1 MLSPSAASR
10 QSAGAMDAQR
20 KVDTVL
26 AIRARALDV
35 YQWVS
40 GVLQWEQA
48 NQSMSVNDAG
58 SEATVER
65 FFARLASGVE
75 LCHLLDTLSS
85 SAHRVT
91 HVQED
96 ATAGSFQARDNIAR
110 FIKSAQALGVS
121 PLVCFDTDD
130 LALRQN
136 DKKVVNT
143 LMELSR
149 QSAIKYN
156 VAPTKLMQF
165 DMEWEQLQQQRNSQQ
180 LQQQQNEQQQQQ
192 QDGNKQA
199 DDEHEVEESVMTAN
213 VQRYETDEKEQ
224 PPEPASPSIM
234 ASAANKSNRSA
245 AVMLTP
251 QRAAASSV
259 VDSDAIDSAIS
270 SLISQHHFSI
280 PITRVAIKSK
290 KKRRD
295 ARKAEYRVGSGP
307 KLFVR
312 LLHGHLIAK
321 ADDEWVDFADA
332 VQDRIRLEIAAGH

>member
-1 MLSPSAASR
+1 
-10 QSAGAMDAQR
+10 MDAQR

-40 GVLQWEQA
+40 GVLQWQQEA
-48 NQSMSVNDAG
+48 AGQSMSVNDPN

-65 FFARLASGVE
+65 FFARLGSGVE

-85 SAHRVT
+85 SAHRVS
-91 HVQED
+91 HVHED
-96 ATAGSFQARDNIAR
+96 ATPGSFQARDNIAR

-121 PLVCFDTDD
+121 PIVCFDTDD
-130 LALRQN
+130 LALRKN

-156 VAPTKLMQF
+156 VAPTKLTQF
-165 DMEWEQLQQQRNSQQ
+165 DMEWEEMQRQRNGQ
-180 LQQQQNEQQQQQ
+180 QQQQNGQ
-192 QDGNKQA
+192 KRSTAQA
-199 DDEHEVEESVMTAN
+199 ADKAEEEDEHEVEESVMTAN
-213 VQRYETDEKEQ
+213 TQRYESEEKEQ
-224 PPEPASPSIM
+224 PPEPNSAHSAIIASSGKQSRP
-234 ASAANKSNRSA
+234 AA
-245 AVMLTP
+245 AVLTP
-251 QRAAASSV
+251 QTATASAH
-259 VDSDAIDSAIS
+259 DGDAIDTAIS
-270 SLISQHHFSI
+270 SLISQQHFTI

-321 ADDEWVDFADA
+321 ADDEWVDFTEA
-332 VQDRIRLEIAAGH
+332 VQDRIRIEIAAGH

>member
-1 MLSPSAASR
+1 MPSSTTASSR
-10 QSAGAMDAQR
+10 PSAGAMDAQR
-20 KVDTVL
+20 KADTVL

-40 GVLQWEQA
+40 GVLQWSDAGQP
-48 NQSMSVNDAG
+48 MSVNDDNSA
-58 SEATVER
+58 ATVER

-121 PLVCFDTDD
+121 ALVCFDTDD

-165 DMEWEQLQQQRNSQQ
+165 DMEWDELQLQRSS
-180 LQQQQNEQQQQQ
+180 QQQNQAQQQQQ
-192 QDGNKQA
+192 AVAGKADE
-199 DDEHEVEESVMTAN
+199 DDEHEVEESVMTATA
-213 VQRYETDEKEQ
+213 QRYETEEKEQ
-224 PPEPASPSIM
+224 APSTHSSIIPTTT
-234 ASAANKSNRSA
+234 SAAAGKPARPAALSA
-245 AVMLTP
+245 H
-251 QRAAASSV
+251 
-259 VDSDAIDSAIS
+259 DNDAIDAAIS
-270 SLISQHHFSI
+270 SLISQHHFAI

-290 KKRRD
+290 KRRRD

-321 ADDEWVDFADA
+321 ADEEWVDFAEA
-332 VQDRIRLEIAAGH
+332 VQDRIRLEIAARH

>member
-1 MLSPSAASR
+1 MSSATSPTSR
-10 QSAGAMDAQR
+10 QSAGMMDAQR

-40 GVLQWEQA
+40 GVLGWNEA
-48 NQSMSVNDAG
+48 AGQSMSVSDVN

-65 FFARLASGVE
+65 FFARLATGVE

-91 HVQED
+91 NVHED
-96 ATAGSFQARDNIAR
+96 ATPGSFQARDNIAR
-110 FIKSAQALGVS
+110 FIRSAQAVGVS

-130 LALRQN
+130 LTLRAN

-165 DMEWEQLQQQRNSQQ
+165 DMEWDELQLQRSNQQSSEQQRINQVAVQ
-180 LQQQQNEQQQQQ
+180 KVE
-192 QDGNKQA
+192 D
-199 DDEHEVEESVMTAN
+199 DDEHEVEESVMTATAH
-213 VQRYETDEKEQ
+213 RYESEEKEQ
-224 PPEPASPSIM
+224 PPATSSII
-234 ASAANKSNRSA
+234 
-245 AVMLTP
+245 
-251 QRAAASSV
+251 AAASSKQSRPAAV
-259 VDSDAIDSAIS
+259 VLTPHSTTASSAHDGDAIDAAIS
-270 SLISQHHFSI
+270 SLISSHHFGI

-321 ADDEWVDFADA
+321 VDEEWIDFADA
-332 VQDRIRLEIAAGH
+332 VQDRVRHEIAAGH

>member
-1 MLSPSAASR
+1 MTTSASSR

-20 KVDTVL
+20 KADTVL

-35 YQWVS
+35 SQWVS
-40 GVLQWEQA
+40 GVLQWA
-48 NQSMSVNDAG
+48 DDSSASGQSISVNDNSSA
-58 SEATVER
+58 ATVER
-65 FFARLASGVE
+65 FFARLSTGVQ

-91 HVQED
+91 HVHED
-96 ATAGSFQARDNIAR
+96 AAAGSFQARDNIAR

-130 LALRQN
+130 LALRAN

-156 VAPTKLMQF
+156 VTPTKLMQF
-165 DMEWEQLQQQRNSQQ
+165 DMEWEQMQQLRNSQQ
-180 LQQQQNEQQQQQ
+180 QQAS
-192 QDGNKQA
+192 NKAA
-199 DDEHEVEESVMTAN
+199 DKAEEDDDHEVESLMTAN
-213 VQRYETDEKEQ
+213 TQRYEADEKEQ
-224 PPEPASPSIM
+224 PTTPA
-234 ASAANKSNRSA
+234 ARSAIIAPAGQSNRP
-245 AVMLTP
+245 AVLTP
-251 QRAAASSV
+251 QPVAH
-259 VDSDAIDSAIS
+259 DNDAIDSAIS
-270 SLISQHHFSI
+270 ALISAHHFNI

-321 ADDEWVDFADA
+321 AEDEWVDFADA
-332 VQDRIRLEIAAGH
+332 VQDRIRHEIAAGH

>member
-1 MLSPSAASR
+1 
-10 QSAGAMDAQR
+10 MDAQR
-20 KVDTVL
+20 KADTVL

-40 GVLQWEQA
+40 GVLRWDEA
-48 NQSMSVNDAG
+48 GGQSMSVNDA
-58 SEATVER
+58 SSAATVER

-85 SAHRVT
+85 SAHRVSGL
-91 HVQED
+91 HED

-110 FIKSAQALGVS
+110 FIRSAQALGVS

-130 LALRQN
+130 LSLRQN

-156 VAPTKLMQF
+156 VVPTRLVQLDIEWDDMQR
-165 DMEWEQLQQQRNSQQ
+165 QRQASSQQ
-180 LQQQQNEQQQQQ
+180 PRDEQHKDLSDQH
-192 QDGNKQA
+192 DE
-199 DDEHEVEESVMTAN
+199 DEHEVEESIVMTALS
-213 VQRYETDEKEQ
+213 QRYEADEKEQ
-224 PPEPASPSIM
+224 PPEPHF
-234 ASAANKSNRSA
+234 ASAQSA
-245 AVMLTP
+245 VITAAGRQSRVSTAVLTA
-251 QRAAASSV
+251 QMAASDNQPH
-259 VDSDAIDSAIS
+259 DSDAIDAAIS
-270 SLISQHHFSI
+270 SLLSAHRFTI

-290 KKRRD
+290 KRRRD

-321 ADDEWVDFADA
+321 ADGEWVDFEDA
-332 VQDRIRLEIAAGH
+332 VQDRVRLEIAARQ

>member
-1 MLSPSAASR
+1 MPSADTSSSR

-40 GVLQWEQA
+40 GVLRWSDTNPA
-48 NQSMSVNDAG
+48 LSVNDAAAA
-58 SEATVER
+58 ATVER
-65 FFARLASGVE
+65 FFARLATGVE

-85 SAHRVT
+85 SAARVT
-91 HVQED
+91 SLHED

-110 FIKSAQALGVS
+110 FIAQAQAVCGVS
-121 PLVCFDTDD
+121 PLVCFDTED
-130 LALRQN
+130 LTLRRN

-165 DMEWEQLQQQRNSQQ
+165 DMEWDEMQLQRSSEQQRQQ
-180 LQQQQNEQQQQQ
+180 AANVQRVAGKAE
-192 QDGNKQA
+192 DE
-199 DDEHEVEESVMTAN
+199 DEHEVEESVMTATA
-213 VQRYETDEKEQ
+213 QRYETEEKEQ
-224 PPEPASPSIM
+224 PADNSSRVIATSGKQSRAP
-234 ASAANKSNRSA
+234 A
-245 AVMLTP
+245 AVVLTP
-251 QRAAASSV
+251 VSSAH
-259 VDSDAIDSAIS
+259 DNDAIDAAIS
-270 SLISQHHFSI
+270 SLISAHHFSI

-321 ADDEWVDFADA
+321 QDTEWVDFSEA
-332 VQDRIRLEIAAGH
+332 VQDRIRLEIAARH